1 MSANT
6 DRIEKQIV
14 IQAPPARVWQALTDA
29 TEFGTWFGARIDG
42 EFAPNTRVLGKI
54 TCPGYEH
61 LTFEIQIERME
72 PEQLFSYRWRP
83 HAIDPEVDYSGD
95 PTTLVEFRLE
105 AMDTA
110 TRLSI
115 VESGFDG
122 IPAAHRAEAFRRNEG
137 GWAEQVKN
145 VERHVTT
152 H

>member
-29 TEFGTWFGARIDG
+29 TEFGEWFGVRIDG
-42 EFAPNTRVLGKI
+42 EFAPNKRVLGKI

-122 IPAAHRAEAFRRNEG
+122 LPAAHRAEAFRRNEG

-145 VERHVTT
+145 IERHVTT

>member
-1 MSANT
+1 ME
-6 DRIEKQIV
+6 DRIEKTV
-14 IQAPPARVWQALTDA
+14 ELEAPVARVWRALTDHK
-29 TEFGTWFGARIDG
+29 EFGHWF
-42 EFAPNTRVLGKI
+42 RVDLDQKFEAGGKS
-54 TCPGYEH
+54 TGRMTYPGHEGTPWVVYV
-61 LTFEIQIERME
+61 ERME

-105 AMDTA
+105 AMDAA

-122 IPAAHRAEAFRRNEG
+122 LPAAQRAEAFRRNEG

-145 VERHVTT
+145 IERHVTT